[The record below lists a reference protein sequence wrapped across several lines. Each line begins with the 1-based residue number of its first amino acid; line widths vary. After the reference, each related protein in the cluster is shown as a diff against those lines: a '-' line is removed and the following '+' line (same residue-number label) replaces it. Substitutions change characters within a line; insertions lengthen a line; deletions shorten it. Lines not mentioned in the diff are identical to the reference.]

1 MGSSRRLGSV
11 DRPRPTGAA
20 TDAELLADTADPA
33 ESFAAFY
40 RRHANGVLRFVASR
54 GADAETAA
62 DVVSETFIA
71 ALKQRSRYRSTHDSA
86 RLWLLG
92 IAVRRLGDVRRQEQ
106 RERARAERMGEH
118 ASVLSQADYATY
130 EALLARGT
138 VALDALADLPDDE
151 RLVILARVVDGQE
164 YAEIAKAFGLKEP
177 AVRKRLSRG
186 LGRLRHRLERTPQ

>member
-1 MGSSRRLGSV
+1 M
-11 DRPRPTGAA
+11 DHPRPTGGE
-20 TDAELLADTADPA
+20 TDAELLADTANPA
-33 ESFAAFY
+33 ESFATFY

-71 ALKQRSRYRSTHDSA
+71 ALKQRGRYRETHDSA

-92 IAVRRLGDVRRQEQ
+92 IAVRRLGDQRRLEQ
-106 RERARAERMGEH
+106 RERARVERAEQH
-118 ASVLSQADYATY
+118 TSVLTNTDYSTY
-130 EALLARGT
+130 EALARAT

-151 RLVILARVVDGQE
+151 RLVILARVVEGRE
-164 YAEIAKAFGLKEP
+164 YAEIATAFGLKEP

-186 LGRLRHRLERTPQ
+186 LGRLRNRLERTPL